1 MTFADIVRSLR
12 DYPGFFPGLLV
23 AGAVALLFRD
33 ALGARIGV
41 GRAMAAGLILSVGL
55 IVAATLT
62 PGVDPPHGGPG
73 CDLSRLRLPPF
84 RDVSS
89 LGEVSLN
96 VLLFVPLG
104 LVLGLLTRS
113 RARMVLI
120 AGAIALP
127 IAIESLQLLV
137 TPLDRACQ
145 SADVVD
151 NLTGLG
157 IGMAAGVIAGRLRTR
172 GPAGP
177 DRDPAGP
184 DRDPSRPDALPPE
197 VPR

>member
-1 MTFADIVRSLR
+1 MTFDDVVRSLR
-12 DYPGFFPGLLV
+12 DYPGFLPGLLV
-23 AGAVALLFRD
+23 AGAGGLLFSHV
-33 ALGARIGV
+33 LGARIGA
-41 GRAMAAGLILSVGL
+41 GRAMAAGLILSFGL

-62 PGVDPPHGGPG
+62 PGVDPPHGGHG
-73 CDLSRLRLPPF
+73 CDLSRIRPAPF
-84 RDVSS
+84 REVSS

-96 VLLFVPLG
+96 VLLFIPLG
-104 LVLGLLTRS
+104 LLLGLLNRS
-113 RARMVLI
+113 RAKLVMI

-127 IAIESLQLLV
+127 IAIESLQLLL

-157 IGMAAGVIAGRLRTR
+157 IGLAAGVLAGRLRTR
-172 GPAGP
+172 SRVGL
-177 DRDPAGP
+177 DS
-184 DRDPSRPDALPPE
+184 DPSRPDTLPPE